1 MNPNDIEIRLLELAE
16 SDRARNA
23 PPCVEAALLREFA
36 KQAAPHRAGHWRW
49 WLAAAAAICAVV
61 FATLPRP
68 EVSLEISAVYP
79 SASAPKAAVAARPI
93 ARRAVRPTRPQPAA
107 TPLESVTAFIPVVP
121 GAVLEPGE
129 SGRVVRVQM
138 PRTALGAFGFPV
150 NEERI
155 AERIPAEVLLGDDG
169 SARAFR
175 FVRVS
180 RLR

>member
-16 SDRARNA
+16 CDRARNA
-23 PPCVEAALLREFA
+23 PPRVEAALLREFA

-49 WLAAAAAICAVV
+49 WLAAAAVICAVV

-79 SASAPKAAVAARPI
+79 SAPAPKVAVAAMPA
-93 ARRAVRPTRPQPAA
+93 ARRAVRRGPQRVASVPAEA
-107 TPLESVTAFIPVVP
+107 VTEFIPVVP
-121 GAVLEPGE
+121 GAVLEAGE
-129 SGRVVRVQM
+129 SGRVVRVQL

-155 AERIPAEVLLGDDG
+155 AERISADVLLGDDG
-169 SARAFR
+169 SARAVR

-180 RLR
+180 QFR